1 MGYRRL
7 TVDEKRLLRELY
19 VAGTHQGVIAE
30 RFGCTR
36 ETVLRLTQDL
46 GDRGYSVHPDGRV
59 HKGKRGRPRKLQMQ
73 TSLF

>member
-1 MGYRRL
+1 MGGRRL
-7 TVDEKRLLRELY
+7 TVDEKRLLRQLY
-19 VAGTHQGVIAE
+19 VAGAHQGVIAE
-30 RFGCTR
+30 RIGCAR
-36 ETVLRLTQDL
+36 QTVYHLTKDI